1 MPNWSCHVVL
11 KIRTDEVD
19 SAINL
24 VVFGDIPDLSKLL
37 LYMVASKN
45 NDDEAVMLMTIIM
58 TSLWDNWRKKKNQKK
73 NIPTTKCD
81 KTV

>member
-58 TSLWDNWRKKKNQKK
+58 TSL
-73 NIPTTKCD
+73 
-81 KTV
+81 